1 MRKVLFELI
10 TFTLILVT
18 LTACGGAGTN
28 ADAPNVQIEAF
39 HFKRL
44 PGGARVLS
52 GTLYNPTPEPV
63 HHAQIQV
70 SLFDADNRRISTMM
84 IVVDEVAPEGRKRFR
99 RTIDSDLDVRGARVR
114 SILVL

>member
-1 MRKVLFELI
+1 MRFLLFSLLI
-10 TFTLILVT
+10 PT
-18 LTACGGAGTN
+18 LTACGGAGT
-28 ADAPNVQIEAF
+28 DAPNVQIEAF

-84 IVVDEVAPEGRKRFR
+84 IVVDEVAPGGRKRFR

>member
-1 MRKVLFELI
+1 MRMTLLSL
-10 TFTLILVT
+10 LILT
-18 LTACGGAGTN
+18 LSACSH
-28 ADAPNVQIEAF
+28 ADTETHAPNVQVEAF
-39 HFKRL
+39 TYKRL
-44 PGGARVLS
+44 PGGTRVLS